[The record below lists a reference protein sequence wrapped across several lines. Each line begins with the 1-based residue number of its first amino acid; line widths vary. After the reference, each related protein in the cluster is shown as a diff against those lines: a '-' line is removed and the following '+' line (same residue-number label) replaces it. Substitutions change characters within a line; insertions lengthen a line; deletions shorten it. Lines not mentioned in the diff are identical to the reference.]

1 MQINVRR
8 SLIFWALVGG
18 LLLSVTDAENW
29 PGWRGPQRTGV
40 TSDTGVPIS
49 WSPTENVLWKVPM
62 PGTGISNAVVWD
74 DRVFVTA
81 SEGRDQGELHVICCD
96 RDSGRERWHQRLWG
110 TAPTLFYPRRPTSRS
125 RNRLT

>member
-1 MQINVRR
+1 MNSKFSLCLAVLLTLVCVSSVR
-8 SLIFWALVGG
+8 
-18 LLLSVTDAENW
+18 AENW
-29 PGWRGPQRTGV
+29 PNWRGPAHNGSSPETGL
-40 TSDTGVPIS
+40 
-49 WSPTENVLWKVPM
+49 PTEFGPEKSVLWKVPM